1 MVPRTMAQAPVLHD
15 FEVVLNHVDRG
26 IEQQLHVRTARHS
39 SETVARVWLR
49 LIAFCME
56 WEERLEFGPGL
67 SEPDS
72 PDLLATDLT
81 GQTTLW
87 MKIGKAD
94 PAKVQRASDQNSRA
108 RIVVLFESTQRME
121 QFIAEAAEEKLTRLG
136 RVELWCAPEEVLKK
150 LGESEGR
157 RAKVSATI
165 VGDHLYLE
173 RGGEAIDGPLTRGR
187 IG

>member
-1 MVPRTMAQAPVLHD
+1 MAQAPVLHD
-15 FEVVLNHVDRG
+15 FEVTLNHVDRG

-39 SETVARVWLR
+39 SETVERVWLR
-49 LIAFCME
+49 LIAYCME

-87 MKIGKAD
+87 MKVGKAD
-94 PAKVQRASDQNSRA
+94 PAKVQRASNQNSRA
-108 RIVVLFESTQRME
+108 RIVVLFESAARME
-121 QFIAEAAEEKLTRLG
+121 QFVIAAAEEKLNRLS
-136 RVELWCAPEEVLKK
+136 RVELWCAPQEVLSE
-150 LGESEGR
+150 LGKTEGR
-157 RAKVSATI
+157 RAKASVTI

-173 RGGEAIDGPLTRGR
+173 RGGESFDGPFLRTV